1 VTDLEAWLRRQAAR
15 EQRIVTLEQGLLGDR
30 LWRYSAYRLRFFFA
44 GYLVESAAH
53 AVAVLYLFRD
63 LGWHS
68 FVGVVI
74 AQTGTALASALW
86 WGALE
91 AMRAQVRDL
100 HRSGRPHRIA
110 ATVGGWLTL
119 SLALAALVVAL
130 AVGWLAW
137 FAARGELAAVE
148 AYVAVLLVRCA
159 IDIPVRTYHSGVYAL
174 RRIYKPLPATIGPE
188 LVSLAVMVAL
198 WPVIGLWALVVA
210 GAITAALASGLTVHY
225 TRRVYH
231 FLGFAPSEHL
241 GRFAARRSLRDRGRE
256 MLAGGA
262 AHGVMALDSLVV
274 LALLF
279 GARSDST
286 ALVVLFLSMPT
297 IRAGADWARLMYFD
311 LKRLELRL
319 FTNLRRRFERQTL
332 WLSLLLGVV
341 FWAVAAGIAT
351 AFYGHALGGLSAA
364 LLLFFVARSLLARAQ
379 IQAFA
384 ESSYAAVIGT
394 GAACA
399 AGLVGAAVLLEGE
412 TARMAAVGGIAAL
425 TAATLEWLTR
435 TMRARGEPGVAL
447 LTLEWLARLG
457 HLPGAVRV
465 GSARIA
471 NVPGPDRPDA
481 RSREDRNRWR
491 LSQLAEQVAHRLG
504 PRGAAAWV
512 GPDRLVW
519 FEMPG
524 PPARVN
530 ADWLQRTSGGL
541 LMEIVA
547 CECPTGEEALL
558 AAGRAEML
566 GHASAHLLRAV
577 LPVDADAAVASFARH
592 ARGGLVYAPDRPVP
606 AAMRAL
612 SGNELRA
619 ILVDA
624 VSFARDL
631 QVGRRRSEYDV
642 TSLCA
647 GGELIVIFVAELGEH
662 RRAVRHRWHHHVT
675 ALNVRGAIGGLR
687 PRRGRV
693 GTPRVRL
700 GDAGARQARTQPVM
714 RGRAT

>member
-1 VTDLEAWLRRQAAR
+1 
-15 EQRIVTLEQGLLGDR
+15 
-30 LWRYSAYRLRFFFA
+30 
-44 GYLVESAAH
+44 
-53 AVAVLYLFRD
+53 
-63 LGWHS
+63 
-68 FVGVVI
+68 
-74 AQTGTALASALW
+74 
-86 WGALE
+86 
-91 AMRAQVRDL
+91 MRDL
-100 HRSGRPHRIA
+100 HRLGRPHRIA

-119 SLALAALVVAL
+119 SLGLAAVVVLL

-148 AYVAVLLVRCA
+148 AYVAVLLLRCA
-159 IDIPVRTYHSGVYAL
+159 VDLPVRAYHSGVYAL
-174 RRIYKPLPATIGPE
+174 RRVYKPLGATVGPE
-188 LVSLAVMVAL
+188 LVSLAVMLAL

-210 GAITAALASGLTVHY
+210 GAITAALASGLTAVY

-241 GRFAARRSLRDRGRE
+241 GRFALRRSLRGMGRE
-256 MLAGGA
+256 LLAGGA

-279 GARSDST
+279 GAPSDST

-297 IRAGADWARLMYFD
+297 IRAGADWARLLYFD

-332 WLSLLLGVV
+332 WLALLLSVV
-341 FWAVAAGIAT
+341 FWVVAAAIAT

-364 LLLFFVARSLLARAQ
+364 LLAFFVARSLLARAQ

-384 ESSYAAVIGT
+384 EGSYPAVIAT
-394 GAACA
+394 GGLCA
-399 AGLVGAAVLLEGE
+399 GGLVAASLLADGE
-412 TARMAAVGGIAAL
+412 TARMAAVGGVAAL
-425 TAATLEWLTR
+425 SAGALEWLTR
-435 TMRARGEPGVAL
+435 SMRARGEPGVAL

-457 HLPGAVRV
+457 HVRGAVRV

-504 PRGAAAWV
+504 SAGHAAWV

-519 FEMPG
+519 FEAPG
-524 PPARVN
+524 PRPRVN
-530 ADWLQRTSGGL
+530 ADWLQRTTGGL
-541 LMEIVA
+541 LIEIVD

-558 AAGRAEML
+558 AAGRADML

-577 LPVDADAAVASFARH
+577 LPVDADTAVRSFARH
-592 ARGGLVYAPDRPVP
+592 ARDGLVYAPDRPVP
-606 AAMRAL
+606 PALREL

-631 QVGRRRSEYDV
+631 QVGRRRSSYDV

-647 GGELIVIFVAELGEH
+647 GGELIVIFISELGEH
-662 RRAVRHRWHHHVT
+662 RRSVRHRWHHHVT

-687 PRRGRV
+687 MRAWPTPASRRFATSSSSRRSGAASSNGSLTASANGRSRRGR
-693 GTPRVRL
+693 RSH
-700 GDAGARQARTQPVM
+700 ARARS
-714 RGRAT
+714 GSASS